1 MEAIGPFLVRA
12 MTESDAAAVRELET
26 ASFPDPWST
35 TLLSAT
41 LRCPWDESWVLT
53 GSRGEV
59 CGYMNLR
66 FLGDEGELMRIAVA
80 PGLRGRGLSRKLMDR
95 MVRSAREKGVRD
107 LTLEVRSGNEAAI
120 NLYKAYGFK
129 REAVR
134 REYYRDPK
142 EDAWIMW
149 LRSLPGTPS

>member
-26 ASFPDPWST
+26 ASFPDPWSA

-41 LRCPWDESWVLT
+41 LHCPWDESWVLT

-107 LTLEVRSGNEAAI
+107 LTLEVRSGNETAI